1 MGRAEFESRRRK
13 ERATMNRWRGQRGDV
28 PVGCLV
34 GLVVL
39 AIVALIGIKAV
50 PIMLNVQEF
59 EKEVRA
65 VADRGNRIDYTDK
78 RMIARLTAAAEE
90 LDIPITAEDIR
101 IDRTKSR
108 IRIRVD
114 FVKEIDFPGYTYVW
128 HKEIDE
134 DRPIF

>member
-1 MGRAEFESRRRK
+1 MK
-13 ERATMNRWRGQRGDV
+13 TWRGQRGDV

-39 AIVALIGIKAV
+39 AIVALVGIKAV
-50 PIMLNVQEF
+50 PVMLSVQEF

-78 RMIARLTAAAEE
+78 RMIARLVSAAEE

-101 IDRTKSR
+101 IERSKSR

-114 FVKEIDFPGYTYVW
+114 FVKEIEFPGYTYVW
-128 HKEIDE
+128 RKEIDE

>member
-1 MGRAEFESRRRK
+1 MK
-13 ERATMNRWRGQRGDV
+13 TWRGQRGDV

-39 AIVALIGIKAV
+39 ALVALVGIKAV
-50 PIMLNVQEF
+50 PVMLDVQEF

-78 RMIARLTAAAEE
+78 RMIARLMSKAEE

-101 IDRTKSR
+101 IERTKSR

-114 FVKEIDFPGYTYVW
+114 FTKEIDFPGYTYVW
-128 HKEIDE
+128 RKEIDE